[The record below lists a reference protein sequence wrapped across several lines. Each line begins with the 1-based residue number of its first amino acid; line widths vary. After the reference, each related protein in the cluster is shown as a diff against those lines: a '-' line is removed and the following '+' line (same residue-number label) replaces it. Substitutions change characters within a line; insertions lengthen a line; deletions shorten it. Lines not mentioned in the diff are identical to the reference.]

1 MVQPRKNSP
10 PDLTYV
16 LSAKDLIG
24 KQAVQNLQDQQIQI
38 MRERYA
44 QEIVGTGFPGPNQ
57 FLWTVEDAGGD
68 NRKKM
73 NSTSEPS
80 EKMTDKAH
88 STDNAISAEGEI

>member
-1 MVQPRKNSP
+1 M
-10 PDLTYV
+10 
-16 LSAKDLIG
+16 
-24 KQAVQNLQDQQIQI
+24 
-38 MRERYA
+38 
-44 QEIVGTGFPGPNQ
+44 GTGFPGPNQ

-80 EKMTDKAH
+80 EKTTDKAH